1 MCNFYVSCWQVNGIP
16 LIGETHKEVVSILK
30 ELPVHVYL
38 VCARIIPP
46 SVPNSDEEDDDDV
59 CLSLKELL
67 AGFNDK
73 VGTAWRGG
81 KLRGVDLILK
91 SFSLKTAWITVDQHV
106 KRNSE
111 IPLMCSTAV
120 NHSTF
125 SALSLFFLFV
135 PVGPGL
141 CHSLSYSWGHHQAW
155 RAPHVT
161 SFGHVGERGSGGRA
175 GERRGGPGLQY
186 PGLSGQRH
194 ASEPFYK

>member
-73 VGTAWRGG
+73 VGTA
-81 KLRGVDLILK
+81 
-91 SFSLKTAWITVDQHV
+91 
-106 KRNSE
+106 
-111 IPLMCSTAV
+111 
-120 NHSTF
+120 
-125 SALSLFFLFV
+125 
-135 PVGPGL
+135 
-141 CHSLSYSWGHHQAW
+141 
-155 RAPHVT
+155 
-161 SFGHVGERGSGGRA
+161 
-175 GERRGGPGLQY
+175 
-186 PGLSGQRH
+186 
-194 ASEPFYK
+194 